1 MRVCCKLETAKCL
14 GDRFTYGFL
23 TNQLFLHDKLVP
35 INVLIKEK
43 VGRRMDIVSFTSRCQ
58 RCPPMPHIFCHSHFA
73 ILAPGSSKTS
83 DQNDKHYN
91 TCNLFF
97 LTE

>member
-1 MRVCCKLETAKCL
+1 MRVCCKLETTKCL

-23 TNQLFLHDKLVP
+23 TNQLLLHDKLV
-35 INVLIKEK
+35 
-43 VGRRMDIVSFTSRCQ
+43 
-58 RCPPMPHIFCHSHFA
+58 PHIFCHSHFA

-91 TCNLFF
+91 TCNFFF